1 MKLTLPT
8 GWQDVTLEQFQKIYE
23 LSEDLNLKPLDYKI
37 EVISILT
44 GVTFTEDILKRISVT
59 EFNTIY
65 SKLKFLEKYPEAKP
79 IEYVKVGKSVYEI
92 CYDVSKLT
100 AGQYIDLS
108 TLCKEPSEIPKKYHE
123 IVSALASR
131 INIGWFFGF
140 KKEYEGYHKNSEV
153 FKQLTMDKVF
163 PICAFFL
170 SVWNGLM
177 ADMPSYLN
185 NQIETTMKEIQSEII
200 KEVSKSSG
208 DGYQ

>member
-8 GWQDVTLEQFQKIYE
+8 GWEDVTLEQFQRIYE

-44 GVTFTEDILKRISVT
+44 GC
-59 EFNTIY
+59 EFNELTKLSVNDFNKLY
-65 SKLKFLEKYPEAKP
+65 EKLKFLETYPKAKA

-92 CYDVSKLT
+92 CFDVSKLT

-108 TLCKEPSEIPKKYHE
+108 TLCKEPAEIPKKYHE
-123 IVSALASR
+123 IVAVLSSK
-131 INIGWFFGF
+131 ITIGWFFGF
-140 KKEYEGYHKNSEV
+140 KKEYEGYHKNSEA

-170 SVWNGLM
+170 QVWSDLM

-185 NQIETTMKEIQSEII
+185 SQIMKMTDEIQKEITENPL
-200 KEVSKSSG
+200 KVFG
-208 DGYQ
+208 DGCQS